1 MVIRRVAVV
10 GAGIAGLACARQLV
24 ANGHD
29 VKIFDKGRGV
39 GGRMATRRMHVG
51 ESELRFDHGAQYF
64 TARDSAFRTEVDR
77 LAAAGAVVRY
87 PNTVIGITDAARSLL
102 PDEPR
107 FVGAPGMNAMA
118 KALADGLDVETSR
131 HISECIRDEVGW
143 SLALSDG
150 VRTGPFDNVVIAVP
164 AEQAADLLLPIAP
177 SLAQEAQ
184 AARTSPCWAAM
195 LVFPSPVRVD
205 FEAARVGDSSPIA
218 WVAQM
223 KGNGSAY
230 SCWVLHAK
238 TDWSD
243 ANINQSAEWVA
254 DKLAREFSELAHI
267 DVHPRHASA
276 HRWRYAQVQISAGT
290 SFAWDAELGIGVCGD
305 WRLGPRIEL
314 AWQSGD
320 SLGSEI
326 AKSAPRPRQ

>member
-10 GAGIAGLACARQLV
+10 GAGIAGLACARRLV
-24 ANGHD
+24 ASGHD

-39 GGRMATRRMHVG
+39 GGRAATRRIQVG
-51 ESELRFDHGAQYF
+51 ESDLRFDHGAQHF
-64 TARDSAFRTEVDR
+64 TARDLAFRSEVDR
-77 LAAAGAVVRY
+77 LVAAGAVARY
-87 PNTVIGITDAARSLL
+87 PNSIIGITDTTRTLF

-118 KALADGLDVETSR
+118 KALADGLDVKTSC
-131 HISECIRDEVGW
+131 HIRECMRDAEGW
-143 SLALSDG
+143 ALALSDG
-150 VRTGPFDNVVIAVP
+150 VRTGSFDNVVIAVP
-164 AEQAADLLLPIAP
+164 AEQAAELLLPIAP

-195 LVFPSPVRVD
+195 LVFPAPVRVD
-205 FEAARVGDSSPIA
+205 FEAARVGGSSPLA
-218 WVAQM
+218 WGAQI

-243 ANINQSAEWVA
+243 ANINQSAEWIA
-254 DKLAREFSELAHI
+254 DELAREFSELAHI
-267 DVHPRHASA
+267 DVQPLHASA

-290 SFAWDAELGIGVCGD
+290 PFAWDAGLGIGVCGD
-305 WRLGPRIEL
+305 WRLGPRLEL

-320 SLGSEI
+320 ALGSEI
-326 AKSAPRPRQ
+326 AKSAARPRQ